1 MTRKQIRNFS
11 AKEKTR
17 IVLELLK
24 EDVTIS
30 QLSSKYK
37 VSSNSISH

>member
-11 AKEKTR
+11 AEEKAR

-24 EDVTIS
+24 EESTIA
-30 QLSSKYK
+30 QLAAKYEITGK
-37 VSSNSISH
+37 TAQN